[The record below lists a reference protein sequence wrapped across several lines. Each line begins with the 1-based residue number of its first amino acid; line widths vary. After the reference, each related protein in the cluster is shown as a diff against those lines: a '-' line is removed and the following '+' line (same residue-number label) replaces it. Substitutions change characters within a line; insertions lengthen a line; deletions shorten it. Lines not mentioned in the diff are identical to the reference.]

1 MVNARLSRAYEES
14 LGVEEY
20 DYLIVNDVL
29 DDAVD
34 LIDNIIT
41 AENSNQKEAVAAHT
55 ITSNLDFINNMRNE
69 LLSFSKGE

>member
-1 MVNARLSRAYEES
+1 M
-14 LGVEEY
+14 
-20 DYLIVNDVL
+20 L